1 VTGAYTQRIFR
12 DELGM
17 SADSLV
23 NSVPKEDFGGYARTD
38 TSPWSL
44 KNADCGL
51 LFVPVSTPTPTS
63 RTPRP
68 SWTS

>member
-1 VTGAYTQRIFR
+1 MRFETTPVTGAYTQRIFR

-38 TSPWSL
+38 TFL
-44 KNADCGL
+44 
-51 LFVPVSTPTPTS
+51 
-63 RTPRP
+63 R
-68 SWTS
+68 